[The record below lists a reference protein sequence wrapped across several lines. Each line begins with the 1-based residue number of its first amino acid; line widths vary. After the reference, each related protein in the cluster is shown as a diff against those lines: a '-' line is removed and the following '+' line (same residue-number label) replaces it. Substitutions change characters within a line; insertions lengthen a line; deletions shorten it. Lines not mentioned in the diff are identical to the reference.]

1 MATQLT
7 LRVVPNARK
16 TACEGLMDDGET
28 LKIRLAAPPVDG
40 KANEALLLWL
50 VETLHLRR
58 SQVRLVAGEKSRNK
72 RVEIEGLER
81 ETTLAKLMAASA

>member
-1 MATQLT
+1 MTARLT

-16 TACEGLMDDGET
+16 TACEGLMDDSET

-40 KANEALLLWL
+40 KANEALLCWL
-50 VETLHLRR
+50 VDTLQLRR
-58 SQVRLVAGEKSRNK
+58 GQVRLVAGEKSRNK

-81 ETTLAKLMAASA
+81 EPALARLLANST